1 MLGSHNQNSILINFE
16 PKENFKMSFYSQM
29 EKILNQRTTRTENGA
44 VSFATSG
51 NALVD
56 MNFKVPSYRGAT
68 EQTILSD
75 FLAAFA
81 EDPVLALKWMFYA
94 GDVRQGLGER
104 RLFKTLVKNVLPKYK
119 HLIKLIPE
127 YSRWDIVTEL
137 FGTTAEDDAIALIK
151 TQLDTDLKA
160 LKDNKPISL
169 LGKWLPSVNTSSK
182 ETVAKA
188 HLLCKALGMHPAQ
201 YRKTLSKLRSYSN
214 VIEVKL
220 CANKWNEIDYQTV
233 PSKANLK
240 YKDSFLKHD
249 EARRREFL
257 NALDKGEVKIN
268 SSVAFP
274 HDIVH
279 AYKTKDGW
287 SPTAKAYDAALE
299 GMWKNLPKIDM
310 SKPLI
315 VVRDGSGSMDVTI
328 PNSNIQAEDVA
339 TALAIYCAERNVGGF
354 KNTFITFDEH
364 PTLIKLS
371 DQMSLRDKL
380 VRTFKEDSCGSTNIE
395 ATMDL
400 ILKTA
405 VDNKMKQE
413 DIPDVLIISD
423 MEFNGATTLRYDRS
437 QNRLKTLFETI
448 AGKFKAKG
456 YKMPGLVFWNVN
468 SRTNAMPLQQND
480 QGLKLLS
487 GFSQN
492 ILKMAMSNKLDPFE
506 VLKDVLLS
514 TRYSPIV

>member
-1 MLGSHNQNSILINFE
+1 MTN
-16 PKENFKMSFYSQM
+16 FYSKM
-29 EKILNQRTTRTENGA
+29 ESILNQRTTRTENGA

-104 RLFKTLVKNVLPKYK
+104 RLFKILVKNVLPKYK

-137 FGTTAEDDAIALIK
+137 FGTPAEDDAIALIK
-151 TQLDTDLKA
+151 TQLDADLKA
-160 LKDNKPISL
+160 LKANKPISL
-169 LGKWLPSVNTSSK
+169 LGKWMPSVNTSSK

-188 HLLCKALGMHPAQ
+188 HKLCQALDMHPAK
-201 YRKTLSKLRSYSN
+201 YRKTLSKLRAYSN

-220 CANKWNEIDYQTV
+220 CANKWSEIDYQTV

-257 NALDKGEVKIN
+257 GALDKGQVKIN

-279 AYKTKDGW
+279 AYKSREGW
-287 SPTAKAYDAALE
+287 HTVPKQYDAALE

-328 PNSNIQAEDVA
+328 PNSQIQAEDVA
-339 TALAIYCAERNVGGF
+339 TALAIYCSERNVGGF
-354 KNTFITFDEH
+354 KNTFITFDDH
-364 PTLIKLS
+364 PSMIKLS
-371 DQMSLRDKL
+371 DEMTLRDKL
-380 VRTFKEDSCGSTNIE
+380 ARAFKENACGSTNIE

-405 VDNKMKQE
+405 VASKMKQE

-423 MEFNGATTLRYDRS
+423 MEFNGATTLRYDNSRD
-437 QNRLKTLFETI
+437 RMKTLFETI
-448 AGKFKAKG
+448 GGKFKAKG
-456 YKMPGLVFWNVN
+456 YKMPGLIFWNVN

-480 QGLKLLS
+480 CGLKLLS

-492 ILKMAMSNKLDPFE
+492 ILKMAMSNKLDPF
-506 VLKDVLLS
+506 DVLTYMLLS
-514 TRYSPIV
+514 ARYEAIQ

>member
-1 MLGSHNQNSILINFE
+1 MTN
-16 PKENFKMSFYSQM
+16 FYSKM
-29 EKILNQRTTRTENGA
+29 ESILNQRTTRTENGA

-104 RLFKTLVKNVLPKYK
+104 RLFKILVKNVLPKYK

-137 FGTTAEDDAIALIK
+137 FGTPAEDDAIALIK
-151 TQLDTDLKA
+151 TQLDADLKA
-160 LKDNKPISL
+160 LKANKPISL
-169 LGKWLPSVNTSSK
+169 LGKWMPSVNTSSK

-188 HLLCKALGMHPAQ
+188 HKLCQALHMNPAK
-201 YRKTLSKLRSYSN
+201 YRKTLSKLRAYSN

-220 CANKWNEIDYQTV
+220 CANKWSEIDYQTV

-257 NALDKGEVKIN
+257 GALDKGQVKIN

-279 AYKTKDGW
+279 AYKSREGW
-287 SPTAKAYDAALE
+287 HTVPKQYDAALE

-328 PNSNIQAEDVA
+328 PNSQIQKLGVTA
-339 TALAIYCAERNVGGF
+339 TKFANVGGF
-354 KNTFITFDEH
+354 KNTFITFDDH
-364 PTLIKLS
+364 PSMIKLS
-371 DQMSLRDKL
+371 DEMTLRDKL
-380 VRTFKEDSCGSTNIE
+380 ARAFKENACGSTNIE

-405 VDNKMKQE
+405 VASKMKQE

-423 MEFNGATTLRYDRS
+423 MEFNGATTLRYDNSRD
-437 QNRLKTLFETI
+437 RMKTLFETI
-448 AGKFKAKG
+448 GGKFKAKG

>member
-1 MLGSHNQNSILINFE
+1 MTN
-16 PKENFKMSFYSQM
+16 FYSKM
-29 EKILNQRTTRTENGA
+29 ESILNQRTTRTENGA

-104 RLFKTLVKNVLPKYK
+104 RLFKILVKNVLPKYK

-137 FGTTAEDDAIALIK
+137 FGTPAEDDAIALIK
-151 TQLDTDLKA
+151 TQLDSDLKA
-160 LKDNKPISL
+160 IKANKPISL
-169 LGKWLPSVNTSSK
+169 LGKWMPSVNTSSK

-188 HLLCKALGMHPAQ
+188 HKLCQALHMNPAK
-201 YRKTLSKLRSYSN
+201 YRKTLSKLRAYSN

-220 CANKWNEIDYQTV
+220 CANKWSEIDYQTV

-257 NALDKGEVKIN
+257 GALDKGQVKIN

-279 AYKTKDGW
+279 AYKSREGW
-287 SPTAKAYDAALE
+287 HTVPKQYDAALE
-299 GMWKNLPKIDM
+299 GMWKNFPKIDM

-328 PNSNIQAEDVA
+328 PNSQIQAEDVA
-339 TALAIYCAERNVGGF
+339 TALAIYCSERNVGGF
-354 KNTFITFDEH
+354 KNTFITFDDH
-364 PTLIKLS
+364 PSMIKLS
-371 DQMSLRDKL
+371 DEMTLRDKL
-380 VRTFKEDSCGSTNIE
+380 ARAFKENACGSTNIE

-405 VDNKMKQE
+405 VASKMKQE

-437 QNRLKTLFETI
+437 HDRMKTLFETI
-448 AGKFKAKG
+448 GGKFKAKG

-480 QGLKLLS
+480 CGLKLLS

-492 ILKMAMSNKLDPFE
+492 ILKMAMSNKLDPFD
-506 VLKDVLLS
+506 VLKDMLLS
-514 TRYSPIV
+514 ARYEAIQ

>member
-1 MLGSHNQNSILINFE
+1 MTN
-16 PKENFKMSFYSQM
+16 FYSKM
-29 EKILNQRTTRTENGA
+29 ESILNQRTTRTENGA

-104 RLFKTLVKNVLPKYK
+104 RLFKILVKNVLPKYK

-137 FGTTAEDDAIALIK
+137 FGTPAEDEAIALIK
-151 TQLDTDLKA
+151 TQLDADLKA
-160 LKDNKPISL
+160 LKANKPISL
-169 LGKWLPSVNTSSK
+169 LGKWMPSVNTSSK

-188 HLLCKALGMHPAQ
+188 HKLCQALDMHPAK
-201 YRKTLSKLRSYSN
+201 YRKTLSKLRAYSN

-220 CANKWNEIDYQTV
+220 CANKWDEIDYQTV

-257 NALDKGEVKIN
+257 GALEKGQVKIN

-279 AYKTKDGW
+279 AYKSREGW
-287 SPTAKAYDAALE
+287 HTVPKQYDAALE

-328 PNSNIQAEDVA
+328 PNSQIQAEDVA
-339 TALAIYCAERNVGGF
+339 TALAIYCSERNVGGF
-354 KNTFITFDEH
+354 KNTFITFDDH
-364 PTLIKLS
+364 PSIIKLS
-371 DQMSLRDKL
+371 DEMTLRDKL
-380 VRTFKEDSCGSTNIE
+380 ARTFKENACGSTNIE

-405 VDNKMKQE
+405 VDSKMKQE

-423 MEFNGATTLRYDRS
+423 MEFNSATTIRYDNSRD
-437 QNRLKTLFETI
+437 RMKTLFETI
-448 AGKFKAKG
+448 GGKFKAKG
-456 YKMPGLVFWNVN
+456 YKMPGLIFWNVN

-480 QGLKLLS
+480 CGLKLLS

-492 ILKMAMSNKLDPFE
+492 ILKMAMSNKLDPFD
-506 VLKDVLLS
+506 VLKDMLLS
-514 TRYSPIV
+514 ARYEAIQ

>member
-1 MLGSHNQNSILINFE
+1 
-16 PKENFKMSFYSQM
+16 MSFFSQM
-29 EKILNQRTTRTENGA
+29 ESILNQRTTRTENGA

-56 MNFKVPSYRGAT
+56 MNFKVPSYRGAD

-81 EDPVLALKWMFYA
+81 DDPVLALKWMFYA

-104 RLFKTLVKNVLPKYK
+104 RLFKILVKNVLPKYK

-137 FGTTAEDDAIALIK
+137 FGTSAEDDAIALIK
-151 TQLDTDLKA
+151 TQLEADLKA
-160 LKDNKPISL
+160 MKANKPISL
-169 LGKWLPSVNTSSK
+169 LGKWMPSVNTSSK
-182 ETVAKA
+182 ATVAKA

-201 YRKTLSKLRSYSN
+201 YRKTLSKLRAYSN
-214 VIEVKL
+214 VIEVKI

-257 NALDKGEVKIN
+257 SSLAKGEVKIN

-279 AYKTKDGW
+279 AYKTQQGW
-287 SPTAKAYDAALE
+287 NNVPKPYDAALE

-310 SKPLI
+310 TKPLI
-315 VVRDGSGSMDVTI
+315 VVRDGSGSMDITI
-328 PNSNIQAEDVA
+328 PNSNVQAEDVA
-339 TALAIYCAERNVGGF
+339 TALAIYCSERNVGGF
-354 KNTFITFDEH
+354 KNTFITFDDQ
-364 PTLIKLS
+364 PAIVKLS
-371 DQMSLRDKL
+371 DEMTLRDKL
-380 VRTFKEDSCGSTNIE
+380 ARAFKENACGSTNIE

-405 VDNKMKQE
+405 VASNMKQE

-423 MEFNGATTLRYDRS
+423 MEFNCATTLRYDS
-437 QNRLKTLFETI
+437 SNDRLKTLFETI
-448 AGKFKAKG
+448 AGKFNAEG

>member
-1 MLGSHNQNSILINFE
+1 MTN
-16 PKENFKMSFYSQM
+16 FYSKM
-29 EKILNQRTTRTENGA
+29 ESILNQRTTRTENGA

-104 RLFKTLVKNVLPKYK
+104 RLFKILVKNVLPKYK

-137 FGTTAEDDAIALIK
+137 FGTPAEDDAIALIK
-151 TQLDTDLKA
+151 TQLDADLKA
-160 LKDNKPISL
+160 LKANKPISL
-169 LGKWLPSVNTSSK
+169 LGKWMPSVNTSSK

-188 HLLCKALGMHPAQ
+188 HKLCQALHMNPAK
-201 YRKTLSKLRSYSN
+201 YRKTLSKLRAYSN

-220 CANKWNEIDYQTV
+220 CANKWSEIDYQTV

-257 NALDKGEVKIN
+257 GALDKGQVKIN

-279 AYKTKDGW
+279 AYKSREGW
-287 SPTAKAYDAALE
+287 HTVPKQYDAALE

-328 PNSNIQAEDVA
+328 PNSQIQAEDVA
-339 TALAIYCAERNVGGF
+339 TALAIYCSERNVGGF
-354 KNTFITFDEH
+354 KNTFITFDDH
-364 PTLIKLS
+364 PSMIKLS
-371 DQMSLRDKL
+371 DEMTLRDKL
-380 VRTFKEDSCGSTNIE
+380 ARAFKENACGSTNIE

-405 VDNKMKQE
+405 VASKMKQE

-423 MEFNGATTLRYDRS
+423 MEFNGATTLRYDNSRD
-437 QNRLKTLFETI
+437 RMKTLFETI
-448 AGKFKAKG
+448 GGKFKAKG
-456 YKMPGLVFWNVN
+456 YKMPGLIFWNVN

-480 QGLKLLS
+480 CGLKLLS

-492 ILKMAMSNKLDPFE
+492 ILKMAMSNKLDPFD
-506 VLKDVLLS
+506 VLKDMLLS
-514 TRYSPIV
+514 ARYEAIQ

>member
-1 MLGSHNQNSILINFE
+1 MTN
-16 PKENFKMSFYSQM
+16 FYSKM
-29 EKILNQRTTRTENGA
+29 ESILNQRTTRTENGA

-104 RLFKTLVKNVLPKYK
+104 RLFKILVKNVLPKYK

-137 FGTTAEDDAIALIK
+137 FGTPAEDEAIALIK
-151 TQLDTDLKA
+151 TQLDADLKA
-160 LKDNKPISL
+160 LKANKPISL
-169 LGKWLPSVNTSSK
+169 LGKWMPSVNTSSK

-188 HLLCKALGMHPAQ
+188 HKLCQALDMHPAK
-201 YRKTLSKLRSYSN
+201 YRKTLSKLRAYSN

-220 CANKWNEIDYQTV
+220 CANKWDEVDYQTV

-249 EARRREFL
+249 EVRRREFL
-257 NALDKGEVKIN
+257 GALDKGQVKIN

-279 AYKTKDGW
+279 AYKSREGW
-287 SPTAKAYDAALE
+287 HTVPKQYDAALE

-315 VVRDGSGSMDVTI
+315 VVRDGSGSMNVTI
-328 PNSNIQAEDVA
+328 PNSQIQAEDVA
-339 TALAIYCAERNVGGF
+339 TALAIYCSERNVGGF
-354 KNTFITFDEH
+354 KNTFITFDDH
-364 PTLIKLS
+364 PSMIKLS
-371 DQMSLRDKL
+371 DKMTLRDKL
-380 VRTFKEDSCGSTNIE
+380 ARAFKENACGSTNIE

-405 VDNKMKQE
+405 VSSGMKQE

-423 MEFNGATTLRYDRS
+423 MEFNSATTIRYDRS
-437 QNRLKTLFETI
+437 NDRMKTLFETI

-480 QGLKLLS
+480 CGLKLLS

-492 ILKMAMSNKLDPFE
+492 ILKMAMSNKLDPFD
-506 VLKDVLLS
+506 VLKDMLLS
-514 TRYSPIV
+514 ARYEAIQ

>member
-1 MLGSHNQNSILINFE
+1 MTN
-16 PKENFKMSFYSQM
+16 FYSKM
-29 EKILNQRTTRTENGA
+29 ESILNQRTTRTENGA

-104 RLFKTLVKNVLPKYK
+104 RLFKILVKNVLPKYK

-137 FGTTAEDDAIALIK
+137 FGTPAEDEAIALIK
-151 TQLDTDLKA
+151 TQLDADLKA
-160 LKDNKPISL
+160 LKANKPISL
-169 LGKWLPSVNTSSK
+169 LGKWMPSVNTSSK

-188 HLLCKALGMHPAQ
+188 HKLCHALDMHPAK
-201 YRKTLSKLRSYSN
+201 YRKTLSKLRAYSN

-220 CANKWNEIDYQTV
+220 CANKWGEIDYQTV

-257 NALDKGEVKIN
+257 GALEKGQVKIN

-279 AYKTKDGW
+279 AYKSREGW
-287 SPTAKAYDAALE
+287 HTVPKQYDAALE

-328 PNSNIQAEDVA
+328 PNSQIQAEDVA
-339 TALAIYCAERNVGGF
+339 TALAIYCSERNVGGF
-354 KNTFITFDEH
+354 KNTFITFDDH
-364 PTLIKLS
+364 PSIIKLS
-371 DQMSLRDKL
+371 DEMTLRDKL
-380 VRTFKEDSCGSTNIE
+380 ARTFKENACGSTNIE

-405 VDNKMKQE
+405 VDSKMKQE

-423 MEFNGATTLRYDRS
+423 MEFNSATTIRYDRS
-437 QNRLKTLFETI
+437 NDRMKTLFETI

-468 SRTNAMPLQQND
+468 SRTNAMPLQQNAC
-480 QGLKLLS
+480 GLKLLS

-492 ILKMAMSNKLDPFE
+492 ILKMAMSNKLDPFD
-506 VLKDVLLS
+506 VLKDMLLS
-514 TRYSPIV
+514 ARYEAIQ